1 MVGLARPPSLG
12 LRRAGKPVLG
22 NSSKPGAPAFQTS
35 FSSFSHIVDAS
46 GSINFEGKAS
56 INASGVNFVNGA
68 SFAVRMEDFE
78 QLEELGRGNYGTV
91 KRVLHMHTNVEMA
104 MKQIRVELESAKFKT
119 IEMELEILHRAV
131 APSIIGFFGAF
142 YDEGCV
148 HYCLEYMDAR
158 SLDTL
163 TAFDIDERFDISGES
178 LIWEG
183 LPEEVLARIA
193 GSTVRGL
200 KFLKDELEVIHRD
213 VKPTNILANTKGEI
227 KLCDFGVS
235 GQLQKSLAMTVVGCQ
250 TYMAPERIESGF
262 QPGNVAYGV
271 SSDVWSLG
279 LSTLEIAMGKYP
291 YPVDSRGS
299 AMAYMTALINGDVP
313 TLPERYSSAA
323 RAWVSRCLVT
333 NPDERANY
341 AELLAHPFLAEENS
355 KDVDMIGWVATALKF
370 KAAKTSRG
378 KI

>member
-22 NSSKPGAPAFQTS
+22 NSSKTGAPAFQTS

-46 GSINFEGKAS
+46 GSINFAGKAS

-91 KRVLHMHTNVEMA
+91 KRVLHMPTNVEMA

-163 TAFDIDERFDISGES
+163 TAFDIDERFNISGES
-178 LIWEG
+178 LTWEG
-183 LPEEVLARIA
+183 LPEEVLARIV
-193 GSTVRGL
+193 GST
-200 KFLKDELEVIHRD
+200 DELEVIHRD
-213 VKPTNILANTKGEI
+213 VKPTNILANNKGEI

-250 TYMAPERIESGF
+250 TYMAPERIESGL

-313 TLPERYSSAA
+313 ALPERYSSAA

-370 KAAKTSRG
+370 KAAKASRG

>member
-1 MVGLARPPSLG
+1 
-12 LRRAGKPVLG
+12 AGKPVLG
-22 NSSKPGAPAFQTS
+22 SPSKSGVPAFQTS

-46 GSINFEGKAS
+46 GSINFKGKAS

-91 KRVLHMHTNVEMA
+91 KRVLHMPTNVEMA

-148 HYCLEYMDAR
+148 HYCVEYMDAG

-163 TAFDIDERFDISGES
+163 TAFDIDERFELSGES
-178 LIWEG
+178 LTWEG
-183 LPEEVLARIA
+183 LPEEVLARIV

-235 GQLQKSLAMTVVGCQ
+235 GQLQKSLALTVVGCQ
-250 TYMAPERIESGF
+250 TYMAPERIESGL

-313 TLPERYSSAA
+313 ALPERYSSVA

-341 AELLAHPFLAEENS
+341 AELLAHPFLAEEKS

-370 KAAKTSRG
+370 KAAKA
-378 KI
+378 